1 MIDEKYQNLKD
12 AVAKV
17 DFDTAIKTYPIEE
30 WPAEQVCETV
40 KKIRQQIE
48 STPEATKDQML
59 MDEYSAMLA
68 LADYYGI
75 TLD

>member
-1 MIDEKYQNLKD
+1 MTDEEYQNLKD

-17 DFDTAIKTYPIEE
+17 DFDTAIKKYPIEE
-30 WPAEQVCETV
+30 WPAEQVGETV
-40 KKIRQQIE
+40 RKIRHQIE
-48 STPEATKDQML
+48 SNPEATKDQML

-68 LADYYGI
+68 LADHYGI